1 MATNDLG
8 RLEPVDL
15 REIWPNEESDFTPWL
30 ADQKNLAILGD
41 ALGMPLEFV
50 AREEA
55 VGPYSADILC
65 RDSNDRIQV
74 VVENQLESTHHD
86 HLGKLLTYA
95 AHLGARVVVWIA
107 KSFTDQHRA
116 ALNWLNEVSE
126 AGTRFFGLEIELW
139 QIGESPPAPKFN
151 VVAKPNDWTKE
162 RIEPTALTATLQM
175 QLDFWK
181 GFAEFVARRGK
192 IVTRINSPKP
202 QNWLGLSGVGRAGFY
217 LYGVVSTRSEGGGHE
232 LRAELVITG
241 QDTDHYFDLLHADRH
256 DVEEEHEFSD
266 EMEWYNPTG
275 AQQRKIYWRLPTDF
289 GDRDLRT
296 DQYRWAAGTGRS
308 APPHPGTSGKGAAG
322 AGVAGSSLPKRPRPR
337 ECQLYVTLCK
347 RELTFPSTRWA
358 IDPMLSVGSQ
368 PTRGLAPPSGSD
380 RAG

>member
-1 MATNDLG
+1 MATTDLG

-15 REIWPNEESDFTPWL
+15 REVWPNEESDFTPWL

-65 RDSNDRIQV
+65 RDSNDRTQV
-74 VVENQLESTHHD
+74 VVENQLESTDHD

-116 ALNWLNEVSE
+116 ALDWLNEVSE
-126 AGTRFFGLEIELW
+126 AETRFFGLEIELW
-139 QIGESPPAPKFN
+139 QIGESAPAPKFN

-181 GFAEFVARRGK
+181 GFAEFVARKGK
-192 IVTRINSPKP
+192 IVTKINSPKP

-217 LYGVVSTRSEGGGHE
+217 LYGVVSTRSETGGHE

-241 QDTDHYFDLLHADRH
+241 QDTDHYFDLLNAGRH

-266 EMEWYNPTG
+266 KMEWYNPTG

-296 DQYRWAAGTGRS
+296 DQYRW
-308 APPHPGTSGKGAAG
+308 
-322 AGVAGSSLPKRPRPR
+322 LLKRVEALHR
-337 ECQLYVTLCK
+337 
-347 RELTFPSTRWA
+347 
-358 IDPMLSVGSQ
+358 I
-368 PTRGLAPPSGSD
+368 LAPRVKALPVPE
-380 RAG
+380 